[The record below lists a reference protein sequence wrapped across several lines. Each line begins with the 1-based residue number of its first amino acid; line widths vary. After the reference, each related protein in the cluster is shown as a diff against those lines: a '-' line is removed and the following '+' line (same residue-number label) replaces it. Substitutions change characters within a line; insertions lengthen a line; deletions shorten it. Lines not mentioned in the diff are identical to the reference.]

1 MSIIKDDTWAST
13 LWMPIVA
20 LQPKVYFKDEVK
32 QIMKYLI
39 YHVISENVAT
49 TSHALLER
57 FWFPMLSLHVWIQF
71 INYIFSSVNDF
82 NLMIFE

>member
-57 FWFPMLSLHVWIQF
+57 F
-71 INYIFSSVNDF
+71 
-82 NLMIFE
+82 